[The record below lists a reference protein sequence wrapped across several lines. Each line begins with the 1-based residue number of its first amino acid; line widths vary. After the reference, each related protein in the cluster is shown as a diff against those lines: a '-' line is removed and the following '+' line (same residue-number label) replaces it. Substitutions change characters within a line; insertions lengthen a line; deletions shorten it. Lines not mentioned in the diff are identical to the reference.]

1 MTEGS
6 ELAPEAGTDLVGHKH
21 THGVD
26 ESKHTDDTEA
36 HDELEGI
43 SVEFEV
49 HWLGVEDG
57 SHQVTFSCIEPC
69 MKTCHTLRM

>member
-1 MTEGS
+1 M
-6 ELAPEAGTDLVGHKH
+6 GHKH

-26 ESKHTDDTEA
+26 ESKHTNGREA
-36 HDELEGI
+36 YDELEGI

-69 MKTCHTLRM
+69 MKTCATHCIRDIAVSYRVGAV